1 MTLAGSTV
9 RCRRCT
15 RDVPC
20 PTIFTPATQAPPV
33 STEVHDCAI
42 CLSKVTTGDEQH
54 VCESCGAVYH
64 DECWVENCGCAAY
77 GCKQVN
83 ILAEDRAVTG
93 TAEPIVEDDL
103 ALEEDLKATSAVPW
117 DAALVGAS
125 VVGSLLGLLLFGS
138 LSLIVLV
145 ASGAYLLHRRTAW
158 VAAALVISLI
168 GFVAGVMVSG
178 LWWLQI
184 SPLAWFGK

>member
-1 MTLAGSTV
+1 M
-9 RCRRCT
+9 
-15 RDVPC
+15 PC
-20 PTIFTPATQAPPV
+20 PTIFTP
-33 STEVHDCAI
+33 TEQLESKEIPDCAI
-42 CLSKVTTGDEQH
+42 CLGKVTTADTQH

-64 DECWVENCGCAAY
+64 AEYWTEPCGCAAY

-93 TAEPIVEDDL
+93 TADPILEDDL
-103 ALEEDLKATSAVPW
+103 PFEDDIKPPSAVPW

-138 LSLIVLV
+138 LSLIVAV
-145 ASGAYLLHRRTAW
+145 TSAAYLLRRRTAW
-158 VAAALVISLI
+158 VGAALVLSLL

-178 LWWLQI
+178 LWWLKI
-184 SPLAWFGK
+184 SPLEWFGK